1 MAKKK
6 KNIVYSTNPDYNYE
20 FDEDVVEDTL
30 PNNQQT
36 LRVLLDKK
44 QRKGKVVTLIE
55 GFKGSSDD
63 LKELGKTLK
72 SKCGGGG
79 SAKDGEILI
88 QGDHRDK
95 IMDLLKA
102 DGYKVKRV
110 GGWYFKSG
118 LPKQNKNR
126 NLLKIPSTYLSN
138 VVFD

>member
-20 FDEDVVEDTL
+20 YEEDFVEETL
-30 PNNQQT
+30 PPNQQK
-36 LRVLLDKK
+36 LKVLLDKK

-55 GFKGSSDD
+55 GFIGSPDD
-63 LKELGKTLK
+63 LKDLGKMLK

-95 IMDLLKA
+95 IMDILKA
-102 DGYKVKRV
+102 EGYQVKRV
-110 GGWYFKSG
+110 GG
-118 LPKQNKNR
+118 
-126 NLLKIPSTYLSN
+126 
-138 VVFD
+138 

>member
-20 FDEDVVEDTL
+20 YDDESVEETL
-30 PNNQQT
+30 APNQQT
-36 LRVLLDKK
+36 LKVLLDKK

-55 GFKGSSDD
+55 GFVGSSDD
-63 LKELGKTLK
+63 LKELGKMLK

-95 IMDLLKA
+95 IIDLLKSE
-102 DGYKVKRV
+102 GYKVKRV
-110 GGWYFKSG
+110 GG
-118 LPKQNKNR
+118 
-126 NLLKIPSTYLSN
+126 
-138 VVFD
+138 

>member
-6 KNIVYSTNPDYNYE
+6 KNIVYSTNPNYNYE
-20 FDEDVVEDTL
+20 YDEEQEQESI

-63 LKELGKTLK
+63 LKELGKKLK
-72 SKCGGGG
+72 TKCGGGG

-95 IMDLLKA
+95 IMDMLKA

-110 GGWYFKSG
+110 GG
-118 LPKQNKNR
+118 
-126 NLLKIPSTYLSN
+126 
-138 VVFD
+138 